1 VKEGAIGVTSAL
13 DPIWTRQGARA
24 LGIDR
29 KGSPSRSGKALASL
43 SSTRLQDRMRA
54 SGSLAAITLLRRAV
68 RVSRHSTLSHCR
80 ETGTPSRRVLPPHIF
95 KNSVVRVELEQRMA
109 IAFKRMVRGCKP
121 LVSRRYVFP
130 GGSGSL
136 T

>member
-1 VKEGAIGVTSAL
+1 
-13 DPIWTRQGARA
+13 
-24 LGIDR
+24 
-29 KGSPSRSGKALASL
+29 
-43 SSTRLQDRMRA
+43 MRA